1 MNSTRILDGE
11 LIHCNWPDWPASAAR
26 IVCVVSV
33 VHSSRL
39 ALGVTGPSGA
49 RQEVARELSSRT
61 QTRHHSL
68 LPHIAPGSQH
78 RATDRH
84 WTLTCDGRFGSQ
96 CFSGRWS
103 ASATL
108 PIFQRRPASDGREG
122 HLLQHCIHPP
132 FPPHNPPLPLRVNYV
147 AYCAHDMHTRAGW
160 CTEKRGGEGAGG
172 RWLTDPLHLPFQPPR
187 SSPVVPR
194 GGREPSPYRSCTRL
208 HHNLHHSRLQHPPPS
223 SAHRV

>member
-1 MNSTRILDGE
+1 M
-11 LIHCNWPDWPASAAR
+11 
-26 IVCVVSV
+26 
-33 VHSSRL
+33 
-39 ALGVTGPSGA
+39 
-49 RQEVARELSSRT
+49 ARELSSRT

-187 SSPVVPR
+187 SSPVVPEAEGSPHLTDR
-194 GGREPSPYRSCTRL
+194 AHACTTTCTTAAFSIPRRPARIVFEHSVDWTGQERRKEGIEGGGCNPPRS
-208 HHNLHHSRLQHPPPS
+208 
-223 SAHRV
+223 